1 MDPDTITAAVVL
13 GIISWTLVLFPIA
26 RAFARRVDRG
36 GSGQKIPS
44 EVTQRLERM
53 EHAIDSI
60 ALEVERISEGQRFA
74 TRLLADRP
82 GQQELA
88 PPGAAPTTRS

>member
-36 GSGQKIPS
+36 GSTHKVPS

-53 EHAIDSI
+53 EQAIDSI
-60 ALEVERISEGQRFA
+60 ALEIERISEGQRFT

-88 PPGAAPTTRS
+88 PPGGQSTNRS

>member
-26 RAFARRVDRG
+26 RAIARRVDRG
-36 GSGQKIPS
+36 GVNQKFPTD
-44 EVTQRLERM
+44 VTQRLERM

-60 ALEVERISEGQRFA
+60 ALEVERISEGQRF
-74 TRLLADRP
+74 TTSLLANHP
-82 GQQELA
+82 GQPELA
-88 PPGAAPTTRS
+88 PPGAASRNRT